1 MTSLIFVSLLS
12 PHLHGFYTGLLAQL
26 SGTLGQR
33 VDLLSSGDWSEDR
46 RAVAAAE
53 VDGAFQCG
61 LILQQHPAYL
71 PVAAPVPLGQG
82 QAVYAT
88 HVVVRQESTAQQFAD
103 LGGGRWVYN
112 DPTSFSGYVAL
123 HAHAARLDLPPGF
136 FGAPH
141 WSGSHLASLDAVL
154 GGEADA
160 AGIDSTVFSAVLRAR
175 PVLRRS
181 LRVLT
186 TLGPFPIPPV
196 TLRRTL
202 PPALH
207 QQIQAALAE
216 LHTQPTGRAL
226 LREAGF
232 SRFVPTT
239 EAAYLPLLAEAAH
252 ADHWRHPAPHTQRSA
267 YV

>member
-1 MTSLIFVSLLS
+1 MTSLTFISLLS
-12 PHLHGFYTGLLAQL
+12 PHLHGFYTQLLAQL
-26 SGTLGQR
+26 SVPLGQQLR
-33 VDLLSSGDWSEDR
+33 LLPSDEWSAAR
-46 RAVAAAE
+46 RSVAAAE

-61 LILQQHPAYL
+61 LILQQHSAFV

-88 HVVVRQESTAQQFAD
+88 HIVVRGESPAQQLRD
-103 LGGGRWVYN
+103 LEGRRWTYN

-123 HAHAARLDLPPGF
+123 HAHAARLGLPPRF
-136 FGAPH
+136 FGVPR

-154 GGEADA
+154 RGEVDA
-160 AGIDSTVFSAVLRAR
+160 AGLDSTVFSAALRAR
-175 PVLRRS
+175 PALRRH

-186 TLGPFPIPPV
+186 TLGPYPIPPV

-207 QQIQAALAE
+207 QQIQAALTE
-216 LHTQPTGRAL
+216 LHVHPTGRAL
-226 LREAGF
+226 LRQAGF
-232 SRFVPTT
+232 SRFVATT
-239 EAAYLPLLAEAAH
+239 EAAYLPLQAEAAH
-252 ADHWRHPAPHTQRSA
+252 ADHWRHTAPLAQRSA